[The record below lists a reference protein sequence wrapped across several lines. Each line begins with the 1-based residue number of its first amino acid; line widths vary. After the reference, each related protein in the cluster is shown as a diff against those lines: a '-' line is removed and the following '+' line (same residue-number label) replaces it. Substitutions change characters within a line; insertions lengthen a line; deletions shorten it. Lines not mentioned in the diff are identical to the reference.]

1 MTLAVVVGDCGEHVR
16 RTLGASAVPQA
27 HVALLGVR
35 SLSPAAEA
43 QRLSAS
49 HLNIVGWRDGQPVR
63 SVAEALDRLAEHV
76 DHVYVH
82 LDLGALD
89 PSIGRGVVD
98 PPVPGRLTGGQLT
111 ELLLQVRERF
121 DIAATTVATYVP
133 ANDDGSTLPIVI
145 AAAGILLGEDR

>member
-1 MTLAVVVGDCGEHVR
+1 
-16 RTLGASAVPQA
+16 
-27 HVALLGVR
+27 
-35 SLSPAAEA
+35 
-43 QRLSAS
+43 
-49 HLNIVGWRDGQPVR
+49 
-63 SVAEALDRLAEHV
+63 
-76 DHVYVH
+76 VH